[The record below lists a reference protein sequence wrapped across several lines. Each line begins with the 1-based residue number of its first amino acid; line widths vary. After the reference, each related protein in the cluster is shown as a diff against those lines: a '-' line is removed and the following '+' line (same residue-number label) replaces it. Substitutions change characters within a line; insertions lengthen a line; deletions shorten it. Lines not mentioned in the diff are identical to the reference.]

1 MIVADLL
8 DLLKNIP
15 LTHKVILQSDSEG
28 SDFSPLEDIYEAG
41 YVPSST
47 WSGDLDETEDD
58 NAIILVPVN

>member
-8 DLLKNIP
+8 DLLKDVP

-28 SDFSPLEDIYEAG
+28 NDFSPLEDAFEAG
-41 YVPSST
+41 YVPSSA
-47 WSGDLDETEDD
+47 WSGDLDETEND